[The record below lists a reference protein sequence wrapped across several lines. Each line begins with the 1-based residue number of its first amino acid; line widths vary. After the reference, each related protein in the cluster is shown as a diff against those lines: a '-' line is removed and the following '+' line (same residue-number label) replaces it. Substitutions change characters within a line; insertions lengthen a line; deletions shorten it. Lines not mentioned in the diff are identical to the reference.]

1 MNKEAIEMLET
12 ELTFAKSEED
22 KCQAII
28 DYFSVYPM
36 ERLALNI
43 AKHHGFTVDQINAL
57 IMDKPKWLHYTLG

>member
-1 MNKEAIEMLET
+1 MTPAIIMLENG
-12 ELTFAKSEED
+12 LDFATDEED

-28 DYFSVYPM
+28 DYFSAYPM

>member
-22 KCQAII
+22 KCQAVT
-28 DYFSVYPM
+28 DYFSVYPP

-43 AKHHGFTVDQINAL
+43 AKHHGFTIDQIVAL
-57 IMDKPKWLHYTLG
+57 TMDKPQWLRYTLG